1 MGPDSDAGSHEHG
14 SGYTDMDTGVD
25 ITDTHIVMNLN
36 PDSDTEIDT
45 HIRQY
50 TDTQAHRET
59 CTH

>member
-1 MGPDSDAGSHEHG
+1 MQVVKNIG

-25 ITDTHIVMNLN
+25 ITDTRIVMNLN
-36 PDSDTEIDT
+36 PDGDPDADTEIDT
-45 HIRQY
+45 HICQY